1 MRITMICIGSTGD
14 VRPYLVLGRELRRR
28 GHEVSICAF
37 ANFASAVKAEGLGFK
52 PVSGDVKTFMA
63 NLMNGANGVAFLKQ
77 VRDTLREFIEPFLAD
92 LEAATEDAQAIVG
105 TYFGQVFQSLAEMR
119 HVPYVQTQYFP
130 IDPNPQAPIASAPGQ
145 RVGKAWN
152 LATYQLGHLLI
163 STLEKYY
170 LSDWRQSRGMSP
182 RKLEAAPCYE
192 LCGHL
197 IPVLY
202 AISPLIMPRP
212 ARWGENIH
220 MTGFWLDRRESTY
233 QPDPALADFLAAGEK
248 PVYIGFGSMTA
259 GDMAETLD
267 IAREA
272 VLLSGVRAV
281 LSTGWGGV
289 DVPPAENLYVAGF
302 VPHDWLFDRV
312 SAVVHHGGA
321 GTTAAGITAGR
332 PTLVVPFGGDQPF
345 WATRVKALGIGP
357 HAIPRDR
364 LTAPRLAR
372 ALVDLTETPKY
383 RVARAR
389 AGRAPAPGAGRV
401 HRGQHHRARAAQMA
415 ARGGPAARP
424 GCWSTTTPSR
434 PCPPGR
440 RTDGPNILPER
451 WSFSWRP
458 EPWPT
463 SNPARAAW

>member
-289 DVPPAENLYVAGF
+289 DVPRRKTCTWRASCRMTGC
-302 VPHDWLFDRV
+302 
-312 SAVVHHGGA
+312 
-321 GTTAAGITAGR
+321 
-332 PTLVVPFGGDQPF
+332 
-345 WATRVKALGIGP
+345 
-357 HAIPRDR
+357 
-364 LTAPRLAR
+364 LT
-372 ALVDLTETPKY
+372 
-383 RVARAR
+383 
-389 AGRAPAPGAGRV
+389 G
-401 HRGQHHRARAAQMA
+401 
-415 ARGGPAARP
+415 
-424 GCWSTTTPSR
+424 
-434 PCPPGR
+434 
-440 RTDGPNILPER
+440 
-451 WSFSWRP
+451 
-458 EPWPT
+458 
-463 SNPARAAW
+463 

>member
-37 ANFASAVKAEGLGFK
+37 ASFESAVKAEGLGFR

-92 LEAATEDAQAIVG
+92 LEAATEGAQAIVG

-119 HVPYVQTQYFP
+119 HVPYVQTHYFP

-182 RKLEAAPCYE
+182 RRLEAAPSYE

-220 MTGFWLDRRESTY
+220 MTGFWLDRRESAY

-248 PVYIGFGSMTA
+248 PVYIGFGSMNA

-272 VLLSGVRAV
+272 VRESGVRAV

-289 DVPPAENLYVAGF
+289 DGPP
-302 VPHDWLFDRV
+302 
-312 SAVVHHGGA
+312 GGKPVR
-321 GTTAAGITAGR
+321 GGLRAA
-332 PTLVVPFGGDQPF
+332 
-345 WATRVKALGIGP
+345 
-357 HAIPRDR
+357 
-364 LTAPRLAR
+364 RLA
-372 ALVDLTETPKY
+372 V
-383 RVARAR
+383 
-389 AGRAPAPGAGRV
+389 
-401 HRGQHHRARAAQMA
+401 
-415 ARGGPAARP
+415 
-424 GCWSTTTPSR
+424 
-434 PCPPGR
+434 
-440 RTDGPNILPER
+440 
-451 WSFSWRP
+451 
-458 EPWPT
+458 
-463 SNPARAAW
+463 